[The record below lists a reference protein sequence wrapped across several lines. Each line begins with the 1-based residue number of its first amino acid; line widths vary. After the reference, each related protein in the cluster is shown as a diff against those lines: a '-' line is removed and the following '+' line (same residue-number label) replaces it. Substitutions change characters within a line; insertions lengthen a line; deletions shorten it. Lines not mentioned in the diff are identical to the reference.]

1 MTSGGI
7 NFNDSPDNQVTKF
20 RVFYWF
26 IPDFYHTPL
35 NFYEVPISLRDVL
48 IVSNSYLTDG
58 RTDGHWESNFVHLSL
73 EM

>member
-1 MTSGGI
+1 
-7 NFNDSPDNQVTKF
+7 VLC
-20 RVFYWF
+20 
-26 IPDFYHTPL
+26 YHDVDATVAT
-35 NFYEVPISLRDVL
+35 VPISLRDVI